1 MNTASD
7 LTLSLSEWAQRWR
20 HREPNLLVHDPGGPR
35 ECLVR
40 SGELVVP
47 ADALPAAL
55 DRLERW
61 VEKVE
66 PVESAKLATLRLRG
80 GVGDRC
86 VQLATELAD
95 RVPVAAN
102 HVHIGA
108 PVLVGAPILMGTGT
122 TADSVPPPPAPPDLV
137 WDPPVTVALLDSGLD
152 PHPWFAGR
160 PWLSAWGLQPEVL
173 DADGDDLADRQA
185 GHGTFV
191 AGVLLQ
197 HAPGVTVR
205 HRRVL
210 SSQGLSDDRTV
221 AAALRAVRQR
231 AAAAGEHLDV
241 VLLTAGCHTV
251 DDRCPPLL
259 ARELSRFT
267 DAVFVAA
274 AGNGATDR
282 PFWPAADPAVLA
294 VGATDSARGPAPFS
308 NHGPWVDAVAPGV
321 DVVSSHVRFTP
332 AERGVAPDTEAREYG
347 AARWSGTSFAAPA
360 IAAHVA
366 VLRRAGVPA
375 AAARRLTRTRFH
387 PGSRTQTDHL
397 IG

>member
-1 MNTASD
+1 MNIVPD
-7 LTLSLSEWAQRWR
+7 LALSLSEWADRWR
-20 HREPNLLVHDPGGPR
+20 HREPDLLVHDPGGPR

-61 VEKVE
+61 VDRVE
-66 PVESAKLATLRLRG
+66 PAEEAKLATLRLRG
-80 GVGDRC
+80 AVGDRC
-86 VQLATELAD
+86 VQLAGDVAD

-108 PVLVGAPILMGTGT
+108 PVLVGAPILMGTGAA
-122 TADSVPPPPAPPDLV
+122 ADAAPAPPPPPQVV
-137 WDPPVTVALLDSGLD
+137 WDPPVTVVLLDSGLD

-160 PWLSAWGLQPEVL
+160 PWLSEWGLQPEVL
-173 DADGDDLADRQA
+173 DADADGIADRQA

-231 AAAAGEHLDV
+231 AVAAGAHLDV

-274 AGNGATDR
+274 AGNGGTDR

-294 VGATDSARGPAPFS
+294 VGATGPDEKPAPFS
-308 NHGPWVDAVAPGV
+308 NHGPWVDTAAAGV

-332 AERGVAPDTEAREYG
+332 AGRGVAPDTEAREYG

-360 IAAHVA
+360 VAAHAA
-366 VLRRAGVPA
+366 VLRRAGLPA
-375 AAARRLTRTRFH
+375 GDARRMTQARFR
-387 PGSRTQTDHL
+387 PGSRTQTGHL